1 MFVKTKDGQLDR
13 YPYTVG
19 DLRRD
24 NPRTS
29 FPKNVPTDMLA
40 DYGVYPVVR
49 AAVPQFDSLVQSL
62 VAHAAPTE
70 DAGQWVLGYDVVQKT
85 EDMAG
90 DNIRR
95 ERNRLLSETDWIVIM
110 HTEQGTNIPAVWE
123 LYRQAL
129 RDITSQGEFPYTI
142 EWPTKPGE

>member
-1 MFVKTKDGQLDR
+1 MFVKTKDGDLER

-29 FPKNVPTDMLA
+29 FPKNVPTDMLVA
-40 DYGVYPVVR
+40 YGVYPVSR

-70 DAGQWVLGYDVVQKT
+70 DAGQWVLGYDVVQKP
-85 EDMAG
+85 EAMAG

-95 ERNRLLSETDWIVIM
+95 ERNRLLSATDWM
-110 HTEQGTNIPAVWE
+110 ALSDNTMTPEWSA
-123 LYRQAL
+123 YRQAL
-129 RDITSQGEFPYTI
+129 RDITAQETFPQSVV
-142 EWPTKPGE
+142 WPTEPE

>member
-1 MFVKTKDGQLDR
+1 MFVKTKDGQLER

-24 NPRTS
+24 NPHTS

-40 DYGVYPVVR
+40 DYGVYPVAR

-70 DAGQWVLGYDVVQKT
+70 DAGQWVLGYDVVQKP
-85 EDMAG
+85 EAMAG

-95 ERNRLLSETDWIVIM
+95 ERNRLLSETDWM
-110 HTEQGTNIPAVWE
+110 ALSDNTMTPEWAW
-123 LYRQAL
+123 YRQAL
-129 RDITSQGEFPYTI
+129 RDITAQETFPQSVV
-142 EWPTKPGE
+142 WPTEPE

>member
-24 NPRTS
+24 NPQTS

-40 DYGVYPVVR
+40 DYGVYPVAR

-62 VAHAAPTE
+62 VAHATPTE
-70 DAGQWVLGYDVVQKT
+70 DAGQWVLGYDVVQKP
-85 EDMAG
+85 EAMAG

-95 ERNRLLSETDWIVIM
+95 ERNRLLSETDWM
-110 HTEQGTNIPAVWE
+110 ALSDNTMTTEWAS
-123 LYRQAL
+123 YRQAL
-129 RDITSQGEFPYTI
+129 RDITSQEGFPYNV
-142 EWPTKPGE
+142 EWPTKPRE

>member
-95 ERNRLLSETDWIVIM
+95 ERNRLLSETDWM
-110 HTEQGTNIPAVWE
+110 ALSDSTMSAEWAT
-123 LYRQAL
+123 YRQAL
-129 RDITSQGEFPYTI
+129 RDITTQEGFPYAV
-142 EWPTKPGE
+142 EWPTKPE

>member
-1 MFVKTKDGQLDR
+1 MFVKTKDGQLER

-70 DAGQWVLGYDVVQKT
+70 DAGQWVLGYDVVQKP
-85 EDMAG
+85 EAMAG

-95 ERNRLLSETDWIVIM
+95 ERNRLLSETDWM
-110 HTEQGTNIPAVWE
+110 ALSDNTMTPEWSA
-123 LYRQAL
+123 YRQAL
-129 RDITSQGEFPYTI
+129 RDITAQETFPQSVV
-142 EWPTKPGE
+142 WPNEPE

>member
-1 MFVKTKDGQLDR
+1 MFVKANSGQIER

-19 DLRRD
+19 DLRRY

-40 DYGVYPVVR
+40 DYGVYPVAR
-49 AAVPQFDSLVQSL
+49 AAVPQFNSLVQSL

-70 DAGQWVLGYDVVQKT
+70 DAGQWVLGYDVVQKP
-85 EDMAG
+85 EELAG

-95 ERNRLLSETDWIVIM
+95 ERNRLLSETDWM
-110 HTEQGTNIPAVWE
+110 ALSDNTMTTEWAS
-123 LYRQAL
+123 YRQAL
-129 RDITSQGEFPYTI
+129 RDITSQSGFPYSV
-142 EWPTKPGE
+142 EWPAAPGE

>member
-1 MFVKTKDGQLDR
+1 MFVKTKDGQLER

-70 DAGQWVLGYDVVQKT
+70 DAGQWVLGYDVVQKPQ
-85 EDMAG
+85 DMAG

-95 ERNRLLSETDWIVIM
+95 ERNRLLSETDWM
-110 HTEQGTNIPAVWE
+110 ALSDNTMTPEWSA
-123 LYRQAL
+123 YRQAL
-129 RDITSQGEFPYTI
+129 RDITAQETFPQSVV
-142 EWPTKPGE
+142 WPNEPE